1 MFREKAVSKRRRKT
15 RDGKDRLA
23 GGTRRGQ
30 GRDAAATHGD
40 GSAQP
45 DSASVSFNGKRFGEL
60 LVEAGIITPEGLE
73 RALEVQRQSGERL
86 GEALVNLELAT
97 EADIVDALAGQL
109 GIAVFDP
116 IVAGTIEPDVVLTI
130 PEHMARHHHALAVAR
145 KGDELIVAMSDPLD
159 LVAIDDIR
167 VATKCELTPQVGL
180 RADIDAAIT
189 TAYRNATADQHLED
203 VIEGARVELGISDSS
218 GLEELSE
225 QELRDRAEDAPIV
238 KLVNLI
244 LAQAIAERATD
255 IHIEP
260 LEDKVVVRY
269 RVDGVLY
276 DTATPPKRFHEAIVV
291 RIKILSDMDVA
302 ERRVPL
308 DGRFTARFE
317 DHDVDIRVSTLPTIY
332 GEKVAMRLL
341 HKSGTLVS
349 LEELGFEEEGRE
361 IFRRALKRP
370 YGMILISGPT
380 GSGKSTT
387 LYAGMSELDR
397 VGRNITTLED
407 PVEYHLDRINQVNV
421 NRKAGMTFS
430 SGLRSIL
437 RQDPDIIMVG
447 EIRDMETAELAIRSA
462 LTGHLVLSTVHANDA
477 PATATRLVDIGIEPY
492 LVTSAVH
499 LVMAQRLV
507 RRVCPHCKVPYEP
520 DPKAVMAL
528 IGGTDLP
535 DATFYRGKGCK
546 QCKGRGFLGRTAIS
560 EMLEITPEIS
570 ELIMKGASADTLRRK
585 ALEAGFV
592 TLRENAAR
600 KALGGITTVEEALGV
615 STEAM

>member
-1 MFREKAVSKRRRKT
+1 MLREKAVRRRRQKPQDERGS
-15 RDGKDRLA
+15 RDE
-23 GGTRRGQ
+23 
-30 GRDAAATHGD
+30 GRQADL
-40 GSAQP
+40 
-45 DSASVSFNGKRFGEL
+45 SFNAKRFGEL
-60 LVEAGIITPEGLE
+60 LIEAGVITAGDLQS
-73 RALEVQRQSGERL
+73 ALEIQRETGERL
-86 GEALVNLELAT
+86 GEALVKLELAT
-97 EADIVDALAGQL
+97 EVDIVDALAGQL
-109 GIAVFDP
+109 GIEEFDP
-116 IVAGTIEPDVVLTI
+116 VAAGTIDPDVVLTI
-130 PEHMARHHHALAVAR
+130 PAHMARHHHALAVAR
-145 KGDELIVAMSDPLD
+145 TGDELTVAMSDPLD
-159 LVAIDDIR
+159 LVAIDDLR
-167 VATKCELTPQVGL
+167 VATKCELSIQVGL
-180 RADIDAAIT
+180 ESDIEGAIT
-189 TAYRNATADQHLED
+189 SAYRSAMADQDLED
-203 VIEGARVELGISDSS
+203 VIAGARVELGIQDSS

-225 QELRDRAEDAPIV
+225 EELRERAEDAPIV

-244 LAQAIAERATD
+244 LGQGIAERATD

-260 LEDKVVVRY
+260 LEKKVVVRY

-276 DTATPPKRFHEAIVV
+276 DATTPPKRFHEAIVV
-291 RIKILSDMDVA
+291 RIKIVSDMDVA

-341 HKSGTLVS
+341 HKSATIVDLA
-349 LEELGFEEEGRE
+349 ELGFEEDGQA

-370 YGMILISGPT
+370 YGMVLISGPT

-387 LYAGMSELDR
+387 LYAGMGELDR

-407 PVEYHLDRINQVNV
+407 PVEYHIDRVNQVNV

-430 SGLRSIL
+430 TGLRSVL

-447 EIRDMETAELAIRSA
+447 EVRDLETAELAIRSA

-477 PATATRLVDIGIEPY
+477 PGTATRLVDIGIEPY

-507 RRVCPHCKVPYEP
+507 RRICPHCKEPYEP

-528 IGGTDLP
+528 VGEVREGAVFHRGT
-535 DATFYRGKGCK
+535 GCK
-546 QCKGRGFLGRTAIS
+546 HCKGRGFLGRTAIF
-560 EMLEITPEIS
+560 EMLEITPELS
-570 ELIMKGASADTLRRK
+570 ELIMKRASADMLRKK

-600 KALGGITTVEEALGV
+600 KALDGITTVQEALGV
-615 STEAM
+615 STETM

>member
-1 MFREKAVSKRRRKT
+1 MSKRRQKP
-15 RDGKDRLA
+15 RDERES
-23 GGTRRGQ
+23 RSE
-30 GRDAAATHGD
+30 
-40 GSAQP
+40 GSRA
-45 DSASVSFNGKRFGEL
+45 DLSFNGKRFGEL
-60 LVEAGIITPEGLE
+60 LIEAGVIAAGDLGT
-73 RALEVQRQSGERL
+73 ALKTQRETGERL
-86 GEALVNLELAT
+86 GEALVKLELAT
-97 EADIVDALAGQL
+97 EEDIVTALAGQL
-109 GIAVFDP
+109 GIGVFDP
-116 IVAGTIEPDVVLTI
+116 TMAGTIESDVVLTI
-130 PEHMARHHHALAVAR
+130 PEHMARHHHALAIAR
-145 KGDELIVAMSDPLD
+145 RDDELIVAMSDPLD
-159 LVAIDDIR
+159 IVAIDDLR
-167 VATKCELTPQVGL
+167 VATKCELSIQVGL
-180 RADIDAAIT
+180 ASDIEAAIT
-189 TAYRNATADQHLED
+189 TAYRNATADQNLED
-203 VIEGARVELGISDSS
+203 VIEGARVELGIQDST
-218 GLEELSE
+218 GLEELTE

-244 LAQAIAERATD
+244 LGQAIAERATD

-260 LEDKVVVRY
+260 LEKKVVVRY

-276 DTATPPKRFHEAIVV
+276 DTTTPPKRFHEAIVV
-291 RIKILSDMDVA
+291 RIKILSEMDIA

-317 DHDVDIRVSTLPTIY
+317 DQDVDIRVSTLPTIY

-341 HKSGTLVS
+341 HKSGTIVS
-349 LEELGFEEEGRE
+349 LAELGFEEDAQA

-370 YGMILISGPT
+370 YGMVLISGPT

-387 LYAGMSELDR
+387 LYAGMGELDR

-407 PVEYHLDRINQVNV
+407 PVEYHLDRVNQVNV

-507 RRVCPHCKVPYEP
+507 RRTCTYCKEPYDP

-528 IGGTDLP
+528 LGRGHEDT
-535 DATFYRGKGCK
+535 TFYKGKGCK
-546 QCKGRGFLGRTAIS
+546 QCKGRGFLGRTAIF
-560 EMLEITPEIS
+560 EMLEVTPGLS
-570 ELIMKGASADTLRRK
+570 ELILKGASAAALRQK
-585 ALEAGFV
+585 ALEEGFV
-592 TLRENAAR
+592 TLKENAAR
-600 KALGGITTVEEALGV
+600 RALDGTTTAEEALGV